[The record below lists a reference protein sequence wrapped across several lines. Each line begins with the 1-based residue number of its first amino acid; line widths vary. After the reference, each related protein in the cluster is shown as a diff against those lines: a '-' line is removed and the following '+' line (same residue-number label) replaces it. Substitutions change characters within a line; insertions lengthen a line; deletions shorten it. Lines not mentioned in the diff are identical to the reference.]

1 MSTDEIQGLRQRL
14 AELQQRLGA
23 LPPMS
28 PRANLMTEI
37 MELRKQLRVLEER
50 SGGGRPEQTAAPQS
64 STAPAVTPLELL
76 AVEPAALIDT
86 AAAVARVQ
94 QLLAS
99 GQGVGAECAGDLAQA
114 GELLAEI
121 GPARLGG
128 AGAPAADLWEQARRA
143 LVELLAGLDGPGTG
157 EVAPEQRVRAGRALG
172 LLVDPRTPL
181 DDDAWRASLAV
192 LTTAFT
198 AGGDHYWR
206 HVPAGRYLTG
216 GWAEDDP
223 YAGPMQRDQWV
234 DMVSVP
240 AFWIARLPVTVAQF
254 ALFVADGYL
263 DDSYWTPNGLL
274 WRAEHA
280 ASKSWGEPQHR
291 GANQPV
297 VYVNWYEA
305 TAYCR
310 WLGARL
316 DGALPEGYTLRLP
329 TEAEWEAAAS
339 YDGTTQ
345 RRDHPWGKEAL
356 TVGRAVTRDWKL
368 VAPAPVGLCP
378 TGAAA
383 CGALDLAGGAWE
395 WCGSAEESYPRSA
408 TTLIDDHPVDK
419 ILAPMRGGSWA
430 EMVRRGGV
438 GGSWAESSRAAT
450 CGSRQAL
457 GPVYIARND
466 TGLRLALAPRQV

>member
-14 AELQQRLGA
+14 AELQKRLGA

-37 MELRKQLRVLEER
+37 MELRKQLRVLETPPADA
-50 SGGGRPEQTAAPQS
+50 SPEQTAPGSDAKPS
-64 STAPAVTPLELL
+64 VVPLEPV
-76 AVEPAALIDT
+76 AVQPAAQIDT
-86 AAAVARVQ
+86 GAAIARVQ
-94 QLLAS
+94 QLLAVQ
-99 GQGVGAECAGDLAQA
+99 QGVGAERVGDLAQA
-114 GELLAEI
+114 GELLAEV
-121 GPARLGG
+121 GLARLRE
-128 AGAPAADLWEQARRA
+128 AGAPAADLWQQARRE
-143 LVELLAGLDGPGTG
+143 LVELLAGFDGPGADD
-157 EVAPEQRVRAGRALG
+157 VPPEGRVRAGRALG
-172 LLVDPRTPL
+172 LLGDPRTPL
-181 DDDAWRASLAV
+181 DDDAWRASLAA
-192 LTTAFT
+192 LATEFT
-198 AGGDHYWR
+198 ASGDHYWR
-206 HVPAGRYLTG
+206 SMPGRSYLTG

-254 ALFVADGYL
+254 ALFVADGYH
-263 DDSYWTPNGLL
+263 DDSHWTPNGLL

-310 WLGARL
+310 WLSARL
-316 DGALPEGYTLRLP
+316 APALPEGYTLRLP

-339 YDGTTQ
+339 YDGTLQ
-345 RRDHPWGKEAL
+345 RRDHPWGKEVL
-356 TVGRAVTRDWKL
+356 TLGRAVTRDWQL

-378 TGAAA
+378 AGVAG

-395 WCGSAEESYPRSA
+395 WCGSAEESYPKWA
-408 TTLIDDHPVDK
+408 NTLVDDHLVQK

-457 GPVYIARND
+457 GPIYIARND
-466 TGLRLALAPRQV
+466 TGLRLALAPRQG